1 MTEKG
6 DYCDPE
12 CIHYYIDYETRYD
25 SEGCPYD
32 EDSSR
37 CLSNGAHY
45 PAVRGKTYGTLEDI
59 STV

>member
-32 EDSSR
+32 EDISR
-37 CLSNGAHY
+37 CELRHDAI
-45 PAVRGKTYGTLEDI
+45 EDA
-59 STV
+59 SFCKYYE